1 MDDPSAFL
9 SDRARGVRQSA
20 VRDVFDL
27 AMTPGV
33 VSLAGGNPWLGDL
46 PLEDLGRVADELVAR
61 QGHLSLQ
68 YGAGQGTPELR
79 DAACAVMDVDGIA
92 DPDPDHVVITPG
104 SQAAIDTAA
113 RMLGNP
119 GDVVV
124 VEDPTFVGALNTF
137 NTWQLDAVPTPA
149 DDEGLIPALLRTTL
163 RRLRAEGRRV
173 AFLYTIPSYANPSG
187 AFMPAERREE
197 VARIC
202 REEQVLIVEDNAYGQ
217 LGFQDGP
224 VAPIAAAHRDRVI
237 YLGTI
242 SKIFSPGVRIGW
254 ALVPPALLREFY
266 LSAESAFVC
275 PPVLSQMLSTAF
287 LTRFDWQAHV
297 ARCAAEYARRCDA
310 LIDEMERTLDPRVRW
325 MRPAGGFFVWSRMP
339 DGVDTLPLMQ
349 AAAANGVVFV
359 PGGAFTAR
367 EGPDP
372 HFRLAFS
379 FAAPETLREGVRRLA
394 PVLNDA
400 VQSLSRE

>member
-1 MDDPSAFL
+1 MADPSAFL
-9 SDRARGVRQSA
+9 SNRARGVKQSA

-33 VSLAGGNPWLGDL
+33 ISLAGGNPWLDDL
-46 PLEDLGRVADELVAR
+46 PLAELGTIADELVAR

-79 DAACAVMDVDGIA
+79 DAVCSVMAADGIA
-92 DPDPDHVVITPG
+92 GAEPEHVVITPG

-137 NTWQLDAVPTPA
+137 NTWELDAVSTPT
-149 DDEGLIPALLRTTL
+149 DEEGLIPVLLRTTL
-163 RRLRAEGRRV
+163 RRLRTAGRRV

-187 AFMPAERREE
+187 ALMPAERREE

-202 REEQVLIVEDNAYGQ
+202 REEDVLIVEDNAYGQ
-217 LGFQDGP
+217 LGFEDGP
-224 VAPIAAAHRDRVI
+224 VAPIAAAHRDQVI
-237 YLGTI
+237 YLGTV

-275 PPVLSQMLSTAF
+275 PPVFSQMLSTAF

-297 ARCAAEYARRCDA
+297 ARCAAEYALRCDA
-310 LIDEMERTLDPRVRW
+310 LVNEMQQSLDPRVTW
-325 MRPAGGFFVWSRMP
+325 IRPAGGFFIWSRMP
-339 DGVDTLPLMQ
+339 DGLDTLPLMH
-349 AAAANGVVFV
+349 AAAEAGVVFV
-359 PGGAFTAR
+359 PGGAFTPDA
-367 EGPDP
+367 GPHP

-379 FAAPETLREGVRRLA
+379 FVAPETLREGVRRLA
-394 PVLNDA
+394 PVLNGA
-400 VQSLSRE
+400 LPNTP

>member
-1 MDDPSAFL
+1 MAGPSAFL
-9 SDRARGVRQSA
+9 SDRARGVKQSA

-33 VSLAGGNPWLGDL
+33 ISLAGGNPWLDDL
-46 PLEDLGRVADELVAR
+46 PLADLGIIAEELVAR

-79 DAACAVMDVDGIA
+79 DAVCSVMAADGISSA
-92 DPDPDHVVITPG
+92 DPEHVVITPG

-137 NTWQLDAVPTPA
+137 NTWELDAVTTPT
-149 DDEGLIPALLRTTL
+149 DEEGLIPAMLRTTL
-163 RRLRAEGRRV
+163 QELRAAGRRV

-187 AFMPAERREE
+187 ALMPAERREE

-202 REEQVLIVEDNAYGQ
+202 REEGVLIVEDNAYGQ
-217 LGFQDGP
+217 LGFEDGP
-224 VAPIAAAHRDRVI
+224 VAPIAAAHRDQVI
-237 YLGTI
+237 YLGTV

-275 PPVLSQMLSTAF
+275 PPVFSQMLSTAF

-310 LIDEMERTLDPRVRW
+310 LVDEMEQSLDPRVTW
-325 MRPAGGFFVWSRMP
+325 TRPAGGFFVWSRMP
-339 DGVDTLPLMQ
+339 DGLDTLPLMHT
-349 AAAANGVVFV
+349 AAEAGVVFV
-359 PGGAFTAR
+359 PGGAFTPDA
-367 EGPDP
+367 GPHP

-379 FAAPETLREGVRRLA
+379 FVAPETLREGVRRLA
-394 PVLNDA
+394 PVLNGA
-400 VQSLSRE
+400 LSDVP